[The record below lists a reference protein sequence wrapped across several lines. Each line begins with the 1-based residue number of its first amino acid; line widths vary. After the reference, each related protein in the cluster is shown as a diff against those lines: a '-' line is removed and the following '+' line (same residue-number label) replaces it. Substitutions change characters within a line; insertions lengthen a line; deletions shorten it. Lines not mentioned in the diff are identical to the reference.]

1 MYGKNQVHAL
11 AQHFTG
17 SIPLDNKQSVGNEI
31 KTEFVKLRY
40 DLLTWKEEIA
50 KECYPLDVP
59 CKVTATEWN
68 LHRICKLSY
77 FYPQLSNV
85 TDIMLSTPVSNAWP
99 ERVEADCVKQI
110 KTRFRSKLQ
119 KLRIASTA
127 ASFNKW
133 ASPWHR
139 CCQIA
144 NHRESVDLDSCKV

>member
-1 MYGKNQVHAL
+1 MYGKNQVDAL
-11 AQHFTG
+11 VQHFTS
-17 SIPLDNKQSVGNEI
+17 SIPPDKKQSVGNEI
-31 KTEFVKLRY
+31 KTEFAKLRY

-59 CKVTATEWN
+59 CKVTAMEWN

-85 TDIMLSTPVSNAWP
+85 TDIMLSTPVSNARP

-119 KLRIASTA
+119 NYLLQALLQVSKNGPAPGTDA
-127 ASFNKW
+127 AKSLTVE
-133 ASPWHR
+133 R
-139 CCQIA
+139 
-144 NHRESVDLDSCKV
+144 V